1 MGGENINLCS
11 RSVLVPIIH
20 LLRFLL
26 VSSSYASRLF
36 LAPQYALEKPV
47 EKAVHLVSQLVP
59 CVDLSLSPYL
69 SHSFFV
75 YSEKWDLSFLGFGRS
90 GS

>member
-47 EKAVHLVSQLVP
+47 EKAVQLVSHEIGKV
-59 CVDLSLSPYL
+59 
-69 SHSFFV
+69 
-75 YSEKWDLSFLGFGRS
+75 K
-90 GS
+90 